1 MPAIIIIGTQ
11 WGDEG
16 KGKITDIIAEKADF
30 IVRFQGGNNAG
41 HTIVV
46 DGQRFAFHLLPSG
59 ILRSGKHVVIGNGVV
74 VDPAVLIQELEQ
86 IKSQGYSIDN
96 LHISDRANLIMPYH
110 RMLDGAEENLKGD
123 AKIGTTKRG
132 IGPTYADMASRLAVR
147 FADLLEPELLRK
159 KLDYY
164 VNIKQRTLDMYGTG
178 DRLDPQAI
186 FDECMGYAE
195 RFRNHIGNVSSLL
208 NSALDNGQSVL
219 FEGAQ
224 GTMLDV
230 QYGTFP
236 FCTSSNTVAGGA
248 CIGTGVGPTRI
259 DKVYG
264 IVKAYTTRVGGGPMA
279 TELFDDTGSYMAE
292 KGGEFG
298 TTTGRPRRC
307 GWLDLVVVNHSCRLS
322 NITALVITKLDV
334 LSGLDRLKVCTAYEL
349 DGKTITEIPPVV
361 EKYAECKPVYEE
373 LPGWGDMTKE
383 DWAQICSQGY
393 DALPDAATKYI
404 QFIEERTKTPIEIVS
419 VGPGREETIMRK
431 GI

>member
-1 MPAIIIIGTQ
+1 MPATIIIGTQ

-16 KGKITDIIAEKADF
+16 KGKITDILAEKSDY

-46 DGQRFAFHLLPSG
+46 AGEKFAFHLLPSG
-59 ILRSGKHVVIGNGVV
+59 ILRKGKHVVIGNGVV
-74 VDPAVLIQELEQ
+74 VDPAVLSDELNQ
-86 IKSQGYSIDN
+86 IKAKGYAIDN

-110 RMLDGAEENLKGD
+110 RMLDGAEESLKGD

-164 VNIKQRTLDMYGTG
+164 VDIKQRTLDMYGSG
-178 DRLDPQAI
+178 ERLNAQAI
-186 FDECMGYAE
+186 FDECMRHAA
-195 RFRNHIGNVSSLL
+195 RFGSHIGNVSTLL
-208 NSALDNGQSVL
+208 NKALDNGQSVL

-259 DKVYG
+259 NKVYG
-264 IVKAYTTRVGGGPMA
+264 IVKAYTTRVGEGPMA
-279 TELFDDTGSYMAE
+279 TELFDDTGNYMAD

-307 GWLDLVVVNHSCRLS
+307 GWLDLVIVNHSCRLS
-322 NITALVITKLDV
+322 NITSLVITKLDV
-334 LSGLDRLKVCTAYEL
+334 LSGLDKIKVCTAYEL
-349 DGKTITEIPPVV
+349 DGKTITEVPAVV
-361 EKYAECKPVYEE
+361 EKYAECKPIYEE
-373 LPGWGDMTKE
+373 LPGWGDMSKE
-383 DWAQICSQGY
+383 DWARVCSEGY
-393 DALPDAATKYI
+393 DSLPENAKAYIKYI
-404 QFIEERTKTPIEIVS
+404 EEKTNTPIGIVS
-419 VGPGREETIMRK
+419 VGPGREETILRE
-431 GI
+431 